1 MNVKNK
7 IILSEEENK
16 TLKRIL
22 QKELNILQKGL
33 TAFKFESNKPTIE
46 TLKNI
51 INKL

>member
-1 MNVKNK
+1 M
-7 IILSEEENK
+7 LELTQQENE

-22 QKELNILQKGL
+22 QKEINILQKGL

-46 TLKNI
+46 ILKQI